1 MDTEVVLWI
10 VIDEVEVA
18 GELPPQRLELVLSSP
33 NRFPRQ
39 ALQWWQLRVQRCL
52 LTVTH
57 LPAFPGEGP
66 SVVAISISCCFAFS
80 RNIME
85 VFLSSPLG
93 KAMPGSEILAAR

>member
-10 VIDEVEVA
+10 VIGEVEVA

-33 NRFPRQ
+33 NRFPWQ
-39 ALQWWQLRVQRCL
+39 ALQWWQVRVQGCL
-52 LTVTH
+52 LAARN

-66 SVVAISISCCFAFS
+66 STVAISISCCFAFL

-85 VFLSSPLG
+85 VFLSSP
-93 KAMPGSEILAAR
+93 